1 MGDAPAQRPARRPEA
16 EASEAEIA
24 RLVSA
29 LGDGTRRRVYFAVT
43 GATDALSKEQVA
55 AELDIDKRLAGF
67 HLDKLVGEG
76 FLEAEFRR
84 HAGAGRPAKFYS
96 PGPAEVAVQI
106 PERRYEVLA
115 GLLLKASREGGS
127 QEDLE
132 RVGYEFGLAAGAE
145 APGGSAP
152 STARGAAERLARLLS
167 EFGFAAST
175 SGDGAVTACSCPFED
190 LAFAD
195 PERVCGLDRA
205 IWKGFLAAAAP
216 AAELTEPTARAEGD
230 EACRAEVLAG
240 S

>member
-1 MGDAPAQRPARRPEA
+1 MSDTRAPRPAPGPEA
-16 EASEAEIA
+16 AVSEAEIA

-43 GATDALSKEQVA
+43 GSAEAMSKEQVA
-55 AELDIDKRLAGF
+55 SEVGIDKRLAGF
-67 HLDKLVGEG
+67 HLDKLVAAD
-76 FLEAEFRR
+76 FLDAEFRR

-106 PERRYEVLA
+106 PQRRYELLA
-115 GLLLKASREGGS
+115 ALLLQASREGGS

-132 RVGYEFGLAAGAE
+132 RVGYEFGLAAGSDA
-145 APGGSAP
+145 AQDPPARSG
-152 STARGAAERLARLLS
+152 RGAAARLASLLS
-167 EFGFAAST
+167 DFGFAAST

-205 IWKGFLAAAAP
+205 IWRGFLAATAP
-216 AAELTEPTARAEGD
+216 TAELTDATARAEGD
-230 EACRAEVLAG
+230 EACRAEVVAG
-240 S
+240 